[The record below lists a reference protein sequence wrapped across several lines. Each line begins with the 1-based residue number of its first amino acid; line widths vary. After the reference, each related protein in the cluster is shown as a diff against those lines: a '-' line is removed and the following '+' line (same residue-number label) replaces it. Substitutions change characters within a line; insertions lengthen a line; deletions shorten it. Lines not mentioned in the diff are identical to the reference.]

1 MGATLSSRAEIT
13 SANSKDDGKI
23 EFSPQN
29 ETLLNNILRYVETL
43 ANEHPKEAEVVF
55 KQPFQW
61 KTNIR
66 PSDIEKQSF
75 SKNYEIRCRISDCL
89 FNSLSC
95 AIKPSWICKV
105 Q

>member
-75 SKNYEIRCRISDCL
+75 AKNYEIRYIMSDCL
-89 FNSLSC
+89 IACMQN
-95 AIKPSWICKV
+95 
-105 Q
+105 